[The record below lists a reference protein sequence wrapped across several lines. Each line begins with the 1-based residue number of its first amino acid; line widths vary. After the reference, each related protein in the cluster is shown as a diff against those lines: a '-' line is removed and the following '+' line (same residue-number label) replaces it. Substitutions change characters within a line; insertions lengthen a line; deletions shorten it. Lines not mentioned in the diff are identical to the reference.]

1 MLACESAL
9 SWPAA
14 DLATSAKR
22 AVDAALAKPIAPG
35 LQLKADLRDKPAGC
49 TARVDGDYVVF
60 VLPFRGNASVDWDV
74 EMP

>member
-1 MLACESAL
+1 MLAFESAL

-22 AVDAALAKPIAPG
+22 TVDAALAKPLAPG
-35 LQLKADLRDKPAGC
+35 LQLKADLRDKPTAC

-60 VLPFRGNASVDWDV
+60 VLPFRGSASVDWEV
-74 EMP
+74 EVP